1 MDTDDISTLRP
12 GTVLHAGTYRI
23 IKFLSK
29 GGFGC
34 TYLAEHLL
42 LEERVAVKEL
52 FLSEWC
58 NRDDSGSISVAVT
71 SKVRMVERL
80 HKKFIDEAKAQRRM
94 NHPGVIKVSDVFEE
108 NGTAY
113 YVMDYIDGESLKDR
127 MQRLGH
133 GMPEAEALGYIRQVC
148 DALAYVHSLNRLHLD
163 IKPGNIM
170 IDRDGHAILIDFGV
184 SKQYEAESGENHST
198 LLGVTPGYS
207 SPEQKSGEMKHFSPA
222 SDIYSLGATLYN
234 LLTGKVVPTTDLR
247 ISGEPLP
254 PLPAN
259 ISPTTRETIEAALQ
273 LEKDRRPQSI
283 SEFLEILDGGA
294 PAETELVEETTPAH
308 PKESDTTLIPDKP
321 NPPQP
326 PRKDPPKSSD
336 TEMPESRQQR
346 KFLWIL
352 LAVFF
357 VVVIV
362 VAKDLMKSGQGDD
375 NIGIEKTPVEPVPE
389 PVPDPEPLDTLTDIV
404 SQSESALET
413 HINKGITFNVK
424 GVKFDMVR
432 VEGGTFDMGSYDSE
446 AYDWEKPVHSET
458 VSDFY
463 IGSTEVTQ
471 DLWEAVM
478 GSNPSEFRG
487 GNLPVENV
495 SWNDCQTFCNRLSDI
510 TCRQFRL
517 PTEAEWEYAARGGNH
532 SSGYKY
538 SGSNDIGSVAWYYG
552 NSNSKTHPVASKQSN
567 ELGLYDMS
575 GNVWEWTSDLWSSDY
590 SSSRNGGYSGSHR
603 VGRGGSWDDYA
614 CRCCSASRYE
624 GSPGNRYFYLG
635 LRLAF

>member
-58 NRDDSGSISVAVT
+58 NRDDSGTISVAVT
-71 SKVRMVERL
+71 SKVRTVERL
-80 HKKFIDEAKAQRRM
+80 HRKFIDEAKAQRRM

-127 MQRLGH
+127 MRRLGH
-133 GMPEAEALGYIRQVC
+133 GMSEAEALGYIRQVC
-148 DALAYVHSLNRLHLD
+148 DALAYVHSTGRLHLD

-170 IDRDGHAILIDFGV
+170 IDRSGRAILIDFGV
-184 SKQYEAESGENHST
+184 SKQYDAESGENHST

-222 SDIYSLGATLYN
+222 SDIYSLGATLFN
-234 LLTGKVVPTTDLR
+234 LLTGKVISTTDLR

-254 PLPAN
+254 PLPAD
-259 ISPTTRETIEAALQ
+259 ITTATLQAIEAALQ

-283 SEFLEILDGGA
+283 AEFLEILNGA
-294 PAETELVEETTPAH
+294 PAEAELVEEVTPDS
-308 PKESDTTLIPDKP
+308 PKEPDTTQIIDKP
-321 NPPQP
+321 NPTKP
-326 PRKDPPKSSD
+326 PRKDSQKPSD
-336 TEMPESRQQR
+336 PEKIGSRIR
-346 KFLWIL
+346 RNVFWFSMSFIAAIII
-352 LAVFF
+352 AVFL
-357 VVVIV
+357 
-362 VAKDLMKSGQGDD
+362 ASGNGDD
-375 NIGIEKTPVEPVPE
+375 
-389 PVPDPEPLDTLTDIV
+389 V
-404 SQSESALET
+404 SNKESAPATAMET
-413 HINKGITFNVK
+413 STDKGLSFNVK

-432 VEGGTFDMGSYDSE
+432 VAGGTFEMGSDDSD
-446 AYDWEKPVHSET
+446 AYDCEKPVHSET
-458 VSDFY
+458 VNDFY

-478 GSNPSEFRG
+478 GINPSNFKG

-495 SWNDCQTFCNRLSDI
+495 SWDDCQIFCERLSEL
-510 TCRQFRL
+510 TNRRFRL
-517 PTEAEWEYAARGGNH
+517 PTEAEWEYAARGG
-532 SSGYKY
+532 SRSKGYRY
-538 SGSNDIGSVAWYYG
+538 SGGDDLETIAWSYVSYG
-552 NSNSKTHPVASKQSN
+552 ATRPVASKQPN

-575 GNVWEWTSDLWSSDY
+575 GNVWERTADLC
-590 SSSRNGGYSGSHR
+590 GGSGR
-603 VGRGGSWDDYA
+603 VVRGGSWKFPAY
-614 CRCCSASRYE
+614 CSRPSYRYCE
-624 GSPGNRYFYLG
+624 SSDEIHSDFG
-635 LRLAF
+635 LRLAL

>member
-1 MDTDDISTLRP
+1 
-12 GTVLHAGTYRI
+12 
-23 IKFLSK
+23 
-29 GGFGC
+29 
-34 TYLAEHLL
+34 
-42 LEERVAVKEL
+42 
-52 FLSEWC
+52 
-58 NRDDSGSISVAVT
+58 
-71 SKVRMVERL
+71 MVERL

-127 MQRLGH
+127 MHSIGH
-133 GMPEAEALGYIRQVC
+133 GMPEAEALGYIHQVA
-148 DALAYVHSLNRLHLD
+148 DALAYVHSTGRLHLD

-170 IDRDGHAILIDFGV
+170 VDRDGHAILIDFGV

-222 SDIYSLGATLYN
+222 SDIYSLGATLFN

-254 PLPAN
+254 PLPPDITPA
-259 ISPTTRETIEAALQ
+259 TCEAIEAALQ
-273 LEKDRRPQSI
+273 LEKTRRPQSI
-283 SEFLEILDGGA
+283 AEFLEILDGGA
-294 PAETELVEETTPAH
+294 PAEAELVEEDTTEPS
-308 PKESDTTLIPDKP
+308 KGSDTTLIPDKP

-404 SQSESALET
+404 SQSESALEMPT
-413 HINKGITFNVK
+413 DKGITFNVK

-432 VEGGTFDMGSYDSE
+432 VEGGTFNMGSNDSE
-446 AYDWEKPVHSET
+446 AESDETPVHSET
-458 VSDFY
+458 VRDFY

-471 DLWEAVM
+471 DIWKAVM
-478 GSNPSEFRG
+478 GSNPSYFSG
-487 GNLPVENV
+487 GNLPVEQV
-495 SWNDCQTFCNRLSDI
+495 SWADCQEFCNRLSDL
-510 TCRQFRL
+510 TGRSFRL
-517 PTEAEWEYAARGGNH
+517 PTEAEWEYAARGGNR
-532 SSGYKY
+532 SRGYKY
-538 SGSNDIGSVAWYYG
+538 SGSNDIGSVAWYDG
-552 NSNSKTHPVASKQSN
+552 NSNHKTHPVASKQAN

-575 GNVWEWTSDLWSSDY
+575 GNVYEWTFDLWSSNY
-590 SSSRNGGYSGSHR
+590 SSGRNGGSGGSKR
-603 VGRGGSWDDYA
+603 VRRGGGWCYNARSCRSANRRKLSPDGCYDD
-614 CRCCSASRYE
+614 
-624 GSPGNRYFYLG
+624 LG

>member
-58 NRDDSGSISVAVT
+58 NRDDSGTISVAVT

-80 HKKFIDEAKAQRRM
+80 HRKFIDEAKAQRRM

-113 YVMDYIDGESLKDR
+113 YVMAYIDGESLKDR
-127 MQRLGH
+127 MHRLGH
-133 GMPEAEALGYIRQVC
+133 GMPEAEALGYIRQVA
-148 DALAYVHSLNRLHLD
+148 DALAYVHSTGRLHLD

-170 IDRDGHAILIDFGV
+170 VDRDGHAILIDFGV

-259 ISPTTRETIEAALQ
+259 ITPATRQAIEAALQ

-283 SEFLEILDGGA
+283 AAFLEILDGA
-294 PAETELVEETTPAH
+294 PVKAELVEEDP
-308 PKESDTTLIPDKP
+308 PEPPRESDTTLITDKPTPPKP
-321 NPPQP
+321 NPRHG
-326 PRKDPPKSSD
+326 RKWLWTSLTFAGIAAIICAIFFLMPGRDKSEEQVKSED
-336 TEMPESRQQR
+336 VITESPE
-346 KFLWIL
+346 KETFT
-352 LAVFF
+352 VN
-357 VVVIV
+357 
-362 VAKDLMKSGQGDD
+362 G
-375 NIGIEKTPVEPVPE
+375 
-389 PVPDPEPLDTLTDIV
+389 V
-404 SQSESALET
+404 S
-413 HINKGITFNVK
+413 
-424 GVKFDMVR
+424 FDMVR
-432 VEGGTFDMGSYDSE
+432 VEGGTFEMGSDDRE
-446 AYDWEKPVHSET
+446 AYSDEKPVHSET
-458 VSDFY
+458 VKDFY

-487 GNLPVENV
+487 GNLPVERV
-495 SWNDCQTFCNRLSDI
+495 SWDDCQTFCKRLSDL
-510 TCRQFRL
+510 TGRNFRL
-517 PTEAEWEYAARGGNH
+517 PTESEWEYAARGGNR
-532 SSGYKY
+532 SRGYKY
-538 SGSNDIGSVAWYYG
+538 SGSNDIGTVAWYDG
-552 NSNSKTHPVASKQSN
+552 NSNSKTHPVASKQAN

-575 GNVWEWTSDLWSSDY
+575 GNVYEWTSDLWSSSY
-590 SSSRNGGYSGSHR
+590 N
-603 VGRGGSWDDYA
+603 VERGGSNRVNRGGGWGYDA
-614 CRCCSASRYE
+614 RNCRSARRGYD
-624 GSPGNRYFYLG
+624 SPGYRYCSLG